1 MITVDV
7 FKNVGEGKPFE
18 VKSFTAKTKDEAM
31 KIFRR
36 ELKNLHIDVKYPKFS
51 DKNGLVQVRT
61 NRGRLLGEIEVSK

>member
-7 FKNVGEGKPFE
+7 FKNVGEDKPFE
-18 VKSFTAKTKDEAM
+18 IETFSASTQEEAM

-36 ELKNLHIDVKYPKFS
+36 ELKNLHVNVKHPKYS